1 MKQHIIRIGLDF
13 DEIQY
18 QGKTRTEG
26 TGEVNEFEKK
36 TRKKNQ
42 RKAMVRVSQH

>member
-36 TRKKNQ
+36 PEKNQ